1 LAQLISCQAIRKDV
15 LLMSESTIQLYNQDS
30 HLKTFN
36 TVVLTCIEQT
46 DETLDSSFSYIV
58 TLEATAFFPEG
69 GGQPSDKGTLGDA
82 MVLEVKEDDGIIYH
96 TVTAPLTIGDTVTG
110 HIDWDRRY
118 DLMQHHT
125 AEHIISGIVHNSYGW
140 DNVGFHMG
148 SEAITVDFNGS
159 LSEEDIRFVE
169 RKANQAVYENIPI
182 NVCFPDPEELK
193 ALNYRSKK
201 ELTGDIRIVT
211 IPGYDI
217 CACCAPHVSLTGEIG
232 AIKIISSQKY
242 KSGVRI
248 SMLCGTRA
256 LHDYNKK
263 EKSVTEI
270 SVLLSAKP
278 DEVYEAV
285 KTLKAENLSL
295 KGHLANLQN
304 QILAYKAAAVMEGS
318 KDICIFDNEIGPNS
332 LRTYANLLIERIT
345 GNCFVFTSTDGKEY
359 KYILASKKI
368 DVGPLGK
375 SLNEAFNGKGGG
387 SKEMVQGTL
396 TGDKDIIKKF
406 ITDFNI

>member
-1 LAQLISCQAIRKDV
+1 
-15 LLMSESTIQLYNQDS
+15 
-30 HLKTFN
+30 
-36 TVVLTCIEQT
+36 
-46 DETLDSSFSYIV
+46 
-58 TLEATAFFPEG
+58 
-69 GGQPSDKGTLGDA
+69 

-304 QILAYKAAAVMEGS
+304 QILAYKAAAVTEGS